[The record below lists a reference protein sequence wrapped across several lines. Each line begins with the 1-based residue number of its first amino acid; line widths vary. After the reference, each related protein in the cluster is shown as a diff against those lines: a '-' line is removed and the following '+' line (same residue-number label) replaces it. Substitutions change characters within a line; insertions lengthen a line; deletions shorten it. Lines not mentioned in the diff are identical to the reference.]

1 MRQSRRTEGTYQKPK
16 KQTVAFASTKKADS
30 TRLRFVTH
38 LHPRFRLSCNHYT
51 QENLFR
57 KDKEK
62 QKSNICSCF
71 YFFLLHLPLQ
81 SCIYFFIQRCFL
93 CLLFMFTN
101 LFYRYCKYRSTNSFK
116 LPTQIS
122 CPNSSPSV
130 FNRTVLQPAAMP
142 AFISFSPSPTM

>member
-81 SCIYFFIQRCFL
+81 SCIYFFIQRLFAYTVSIVEDSRHRPSIHL
-93 CLLFMFTN
+93 C
-101 LFYRYCKYRSTNSFK
+101 YCLKESAFCWPCIRKIVNRPICIPITAHSLCITRSHSKAEGT
-116 LPTQIS
+116 
-122 CPNSSPSV
+122 
-130 FNRTVLQPAAMP
+130 
-142 AFISFSPSPTM
+142 

>member
-81 SCIYFFIQRCFL
+81 SCIYFFIQRHFFKHLHSTGIKTFIHPFKGQRYLSFFPFILPLINILLEDL
-93 CLLFMFTN
+93 C
-101 LFYRYCKYRSTNSFK
+101 YSIYS
-116 LPTQIS
+116 
-122 CPNSSPSV
+122 
-130 FNRTVLQPAAMP
+130 
-142 AFISFSPSPTM
+142 